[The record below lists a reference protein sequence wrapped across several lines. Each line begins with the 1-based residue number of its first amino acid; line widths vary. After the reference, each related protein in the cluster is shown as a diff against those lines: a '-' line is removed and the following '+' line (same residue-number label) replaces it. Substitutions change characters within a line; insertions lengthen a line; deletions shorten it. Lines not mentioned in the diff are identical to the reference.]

1 MTAAASLG
9 DDAPQAHTLGQ
20 RLDDQAAERGHQ
32 LGGGC
37 ELVELLG
44 AGLVAHLYDG
54 RTFAPAINGEGSDG
68 TALLLRELGT
78 DEQRAVGG
86 DGEAGHGSVS
96 VDLRESYHGGGV
108 GVNPPRR
115 AQTGVERS
123 VAQKARRAVL
133 ALRRRG
139 SMVGFGP
146 VWRPLKKAAL

>member
-1 MTAAASLG
+1 MEVTRTASLG
-9 DDAPQAHTLGQ
+9 DGAAE
-20 RLDDQAAERGHQ
+20 AERGEL
-32 LGGGC
+32 LGVGHHGSELGDDGGAAL
-37 ELVELLG
+37 EAVALLG
-44 AGLVAHLYDG
+44 AGLVAHLDG
-54 RTFAPAINGEGSDG
+54 RALDG
-68 TALLLRELGT
+68 QGGDGAALLLGEGGA
-78 DEQRAVGG
+78 QVGG
-86 DGEAGHGSVS
+86 EDGEAGHGSGRL

>member
-1 MTAAASLG
+1 MTVAASLG
-9 DDAPQAHTLGQ
+9 DGAAE
-20 RLDDQAAERGHQ
+20 AERGEL
-32 LGGGC
+32 LGVGHHGSELGDDGGAAH
-37 ELVELLG
+37 EAVALLG
-44 AGLVAHLYDG
+44 AGLVAHLDG
-54 RTFAPAINGEGSDG
+54 RALDG
-68 TALLLRELGT
+68 QGGDGAALLLGEGGA
-78 DEQRAVGG
+78 QVGG
-86 DGEAGHGSVS
+86 EDGEAGHGSVS